1 MTALPET
8 LTSMIS
14 QPLLNSTDPDL
25 ARPLTRREAIVAG
38 TELGSTA
45 LGAIALGSIPFALAA
60 LAREAS
66 AQAPVTVRGVLE
78 FAYVLEN
85 LEAEFYKAVL
95 GESATA
101 AQNTAFATVR
111 AQLVTDEALT
121 ATLHQILKHE
131 VAHVAFLKAAITALG
146 GTPVTY
152 TGAEFDFTGGNGT
165 GTGPF
170 SSAKT
175 DPSFLLALAQLFEDT
190 GMRAYKGQVENLM
203 SDKPTLTAALRIHSV
218 EARHAARIR
227 ELRNLGL
234 VKPWIINNDALTNS
248 NPAVATITFPSSV
261 TGAALTAGNAI
272 VARAYIR
279 ESNTIHKGIDMAGL
293 GSNTGGSAGVTE
305 AFDEPLTYDDVIFV
319 IKDFVIGTTP

>member
-1 MTALPET
+1 MERLV
-8 LTSMIS
+8 
-14 QPLLNSTDPDL
+14 
-25 ARPLTRREAIVAG
+25 TRREAIVTGAG
-38 TELGSTA
+38 VSSSVVAA
-45 LGAIALGSIPFALAA
+45 LALGSIPVALAA
-60 LAREAS
+60 FGRDAD
-66 AQAPVTVRGVLE
+66 AQAPVNVQGVLE
-78 FAYVLEN
+78 FAYLLEN

-101 AQNTAFATVR
+101 AQNTAFAQVR
-111 AQLVTDEALT
+111 AQISTDAQLL
-121 ATLHQILKHE
+121 ATLRQIRKHE

-146 GTPVTY
+146 GTPLTY
-152 TGAEFDFTGGNGT
+152 AGAEFDFTGGNGT

-170 SSAKT
+170 AAART
-175 DPSFLLALAQLFEDT
+175 DPTFLLATAQMFEDT
-190 GMRAYKGQVENLM
+190 GVRAYKGQLDRLM
-203 SDKPTLTAALRIHSV
+203 ADKPTLTAVLRIHSV

-227 ELRNLGL
+227 QLRNLGL
-234 VKPWIINNDALTNS
+234 VKPWVINNDALTNS

-279 ESNTIHKGIDMAGL
+279 ESNTVHNTVDMAGL

-305 AFDEPLTYDDVIFV
+305 AFDEPLTYDDVIFI

>member
-1 MTALPET
+1 MNDTSLSVSLDAANTTLPVSRRDALRA
-8 LTSMIS
+8 S
-14 QPLLNSTDPDL
+14 
-25 ARPLTRREAIVAG
+25 AAIGSSVAA
-38 TELGSTA
+38 A
-45 LGAIALGSIPFALAA
+45 LALGSIPVALAV
-60 LAREAS
+60 LARDAA
-66 AQAPVTVRGVLE
+66 AQAPVSVRGVLE
-78 FAYVLEN
+78 FAYLLEN

-111 AQLVTDEALT
+111 TQVSTDAALL
-121 ATLHQILKHE
+121 ASLRQIRKHE

-146 GTPVTY
+146 GTPATY

-170 SSAKT
+170 AAAKS
-175 DPSFLLALAQLFEDT
+175 DPVYLLALAQIFEDT
-190 GMRAYKGQVENLM
+190 GVRAYKGQLDQLI
-203 SDKPTLTAALRIHSV
+203 SDKPTLTAALKIHSV

-227 ELRNLGL
+227 ELRGLGG
-234 VKPWIINNDALTNS
+234 VKPWIINVDMLTAS
-248 NPAVATITFPSSV
+248 NPAVATITFPNL
-261 TGAALTAGNAI
+261 TGAALTAANAV

-279 ESNTIHKGIDMAGL
+279 ENNTIHKSIDMAGL

-305 AFDEPLTYDDVIFV
+305 AFDEPLTYDDVIFI